1 MAIRDHLRDTTDTIQ
16 PSAPTPYT
24 TGTVLEL
31 ISGTLYRVQVGDEV
45 IPMRSA
51 GNNTLEAGTTVSVM
65 YAGGDY
71 PWCCDEDAG
80 YRSLIPVAL
89 SEFFRTKPA
98 SAWMLYILQDNP
110 RNYIYREGVKIGHP
124 DTYEMT
130 VQGLEGD
137 TVTLP
142 VEYAG
147 TSVRADL
154 IPIGDPVVMHQLNP
168 QNWIVIGKT
177 NVIEAS
183 ALFYLYGSSLDAPL
197 LFKTSVP
204 FGNTFETEFYED
216 PPGSFDFHPPVAD
229 PFEWRRISYN
239 LDIIGPVYGTPKNI
253 EGGETINTTWPF
265 VGLGG
270 TNQPDLLY
278 LAIRTLSGNSED
290 IANGRI
296 WIDFE
301 ITYNQDSTSKIINI
315 RWYLL
320 PVAWG
325 DHLVSSS
332 FSPVAYI
339 LNGYDSPISDIR
351 ISATIGGE

>member
-16 PSAPTPYT
+16 PTEPKPRT
-24 TGTVLEL
+24 TGTVLGL
-31 ISGTLYRVQVGDEV
+31 VSGTIYNVQVGDEV

-51 GNNTLEAGTTVSVM
+51 GNNTLTPGTTVSVM

-71 PWCCDEDAG
+71 PWCCDEEAG
-80 YRSLIPVAL
+80 YRSLVPVPLA
-89 SEFFRTKPA
+89 EFCATKPA
-98 SAWMLYILQDNP
+98 SAWMLYILQGNP
-110 RNYIYREGVKIGHP
+110 RNYAFREAVNLGAIDDYTMLVRNMG
-124 DTYEMT
+124 
-130 VQGLEGD
+130 GD
-137 TVTLP
+137 TSSMP

-147 TSVRADL
+147 DSVRADL
-154 IPIGDPVVMHQLNP
+154 IPIGDPVVTHQKTP
-168 QNWIVIGKT
+168 GEWIVIGKV
-177 NVIEAS
+177 NVIDAS

-204 FGNTFETEFYED
+204 FGNTFETEYYED
-216 PPGSFDFHPPVAD
+216 IPGFNPPIVD
-229 PFEWRRISYN
+229 PFEWIRISYN
-239 LDIIGPVYGTPKNI
+239 LSIIGPVAGTSKNI

-332 FSPVAYI
+332 FSPVAYL